1 MVVASTINQSQRSL
15 QLVMTITSFIKP
27 PPTTNCYGCGINNQ
41 PVTAYHYN
49 WQCHCQS
56 MTYIDKNFYR
66 TATSHYSPYNSDINN
81 PTTVQDPPVTTN
93 LHLASIHHYNPTRST
108 SHNKPY
114 VRHLDLH
121 TTTTLLDPPVTTNFT
136 SSIYTPLQPHKIH
149 QSQQTL
155 HPAYIHHCNPTRS
168 TSHNKPYIR
177 HLDLHTTATLL
188 DPPVTTSKH
197 GA

>member
-121 TTTTLLDPPVTTNFT
+121 TTATPVSYTHLTLPT
-136 SSIYTPLQPHKIH
+136 SG
-149 QSQQTL
+149 
-155 HPAYIHHCNPTRS
+155 R
-168 TSHNKPYIR
+168 
-177 HLDLHTTATLL
+177 
-188 DPPVTTSKH
+188 V
-197 GA
+197 